1 MERIVEVLRPAA
13 DRSKSTLWPF
23 FYNGQANEQSTVAFK
38 GMHRLYQMYSPE
50 TCQSPTKT

>member
-1 MERIVEVLRPAA
+1 MERIVEVLRTVA
-13 DRSKSTLWPF
+13 DRSKHTLWP
-23 FYNGQANEQSTVAFK
+23 FYNGQAIEQSTVAFK